1 MIDCKSGWD
10 VVQKIQTDFDVQLHY
25 GLDSKVPA
33 VSTYEIEFSGTSLTL
48 RNVRR
53 FQITLVE
60 DDIRE
65 KTEYSDRCSFEIF
78 DLVGTNQLLC
88 EGFTDIQALMS
99 EASSFTQAKWQ
110 DLFTVLTP
118 LAIKGSVGHSSKS
131 SGFELVHQAGQN
143 EKFESESG
151 YCLYLE
157 EGIFTFEVDSRIDSY
172 TLDEKEFDQKVLN
185 KSEISQLTSAL
196 GLAGLQDIFRKIL
209 DDMDWPL
216 IQHVLS
222 GED

>member
-1 MIDCKSGWD
+1 M
-10 VVQKIQTDFDVQLHY
+10 VHKIQADFDVELDY
-25 GLDSKVPA
+25 GLDSMVPA
-33 VSTYEIEFSGTSLTL
+33 VSTYEIASSGRSLTF

-53 FQITLVE
+53 YEIALAE

-65 KTEYSDRCSFEIF
+65 KTEYSDHCSFEIL

-118 LAIKGSVGHSSKS
+118 LAIKGSVGQSSKS
-131 SGFELVHQAGQN
+131 SGFEIVHQAGQY

-151 YCLYLE
+151 YCLYLD
-157 EGIFTFEVDSRIDSY
+157 EGIFTFEVDSRIDNY

-185 KSEISQLTSAL
+185 EKEISQLTSAL
-196 GLAGLQDIFRKIL
+196 GLAGLQGIFRKIL
-209 DDMDWPL
+209 DEMDWPL

-222 GED
+222 GDD